1 MMTLR
6 TVELQVLVPKSVEV
20 SINKQKQDLSTS
32 NETSIYAAQLY
43 HEQKISKKKIM
54 KSGESEKGKIEKDK
68 DKQGNKNTKQHKN
81 KDLSKETDKENQ
93 LKISDKKLGNYIDI
107 RL

>member
-6 TVELQVLVPKSVEV
+6 TVELQVLVQKSVEV

-68 DKQGNKNTKQHKN
+68 D
-81 KDLSKETDKENQ
+81 NQ
-93 LKISDKKLGNYIDI
+93 VN
-107 RL
+107 